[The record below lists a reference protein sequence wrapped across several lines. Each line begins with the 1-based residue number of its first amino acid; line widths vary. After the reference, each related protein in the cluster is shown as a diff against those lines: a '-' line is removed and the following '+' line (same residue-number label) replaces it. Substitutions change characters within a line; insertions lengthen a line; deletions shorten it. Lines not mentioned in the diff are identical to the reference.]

1 MLSKNLSHRFKRL
14 ISPMKKLLHS
24 LRKKLKTKK
33 IMEETKM
40 IEVKD
45 VHKKY
50 GRNKVLNGINFTVPK
65 GQISS
70 LIGVNGA
77 GKTTILNHIM
87 NLLPM
92 SSGEILIDG
101 EKLSPKIYEK
111 VSFIP
116 DAAIM
121 LPEMTVRE
129 AMDFMHEF
137 YDTWNEER
145 AQEILHFFRLN
156 EKDKINI
163 LSKGNVAKV
172 NLLLGLSLDVDYV
185 LMDEPFS
192 GIDVFTREQIAEV
205 FTSYLVEDKGV
216 LITTHE
222 IHEIEF
228 LVDRVILMDEGI
240 VLREFNVEE
249 VRENEG
255 KSIIDIM
262 REVYMPYADELNQR
276 QPNRLGK

>member
-1 MLSKNLSHRFKRL
+1 
-14 ISPMKKLLHS
+14 
-24 LRKKLKTKK
+24 
-33 IMEETKM
+33 MEGRKM

-50 GRNKVLNGINFTVPK
+50 GKKKVLNGIDFTIPK
-65 GQISS
+65 GKISS

-92 SSGEILIDG
+92 TSGEILIDG

-121 LPEMTVRE
+121 LPEMKIRE
-129 AMDFMHEF
+129 AMDFMDEF

-145 AQEILHFFRLN
+145 AQEILIFFRLN
-156 EKDKINI
+156 EEDKINT